1 MGCLHYTVRKSLV
14 HGQYISRS
22 LACYVRFPKCLSEWS
37 EIWRDNLF
45 PVLDFLTPLFGFLA
59 GVGVVIYIMNLL
71 YSART
76 KDSTCLGETI
86 LAIPWRHF
94 ESCLAH
100 LPHIGTCWRLLLEP
114 ELLRLL

>member
-14 HGQYISRS
+14 HGQYISHS
-22 LACYVRFPKCLSEWS
+22 LAYYVRFPKCLSEWS
-37 EIWRDNLF
+37 EIWRDDL
-45 PVLDFLTPLFGFLA
+45 FLA
-59 GVGVVIYIMNLL
+59 GVGVVTYIVNLL

-76 KDSTCLGETI
+76 KHSTCLGETI

-100 LPHIGTCWRLLLEP
+100 LPHIGTCWTLLLEP